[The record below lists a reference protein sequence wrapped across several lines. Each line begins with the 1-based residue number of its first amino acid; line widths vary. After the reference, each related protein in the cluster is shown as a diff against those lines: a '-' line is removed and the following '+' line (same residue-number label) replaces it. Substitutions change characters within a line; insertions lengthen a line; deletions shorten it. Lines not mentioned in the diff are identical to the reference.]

1 MRKSAADKAAD
12 QKKLH
17 PVSLIPDQQ
26 SHEGILV
33 EEHINDLMRNSQ
45 SLK

>member
-1 MRKSAADKAAD
+1 MRKSAADKAAV

-26 SHEGILV
+26 SHEGILG
-33 EEHINDLMRNSQ
+33 EEHIKDLMISRQ